1 MFATRVSPAHATSSP
16 MAQAA
21 LTLALALA
29 LAGAAAA
36 ERCDVCHLSGYFHK
50 VRPPPA
56 PLPPPGRRGGPG
68 TDTRVCAPHTW
79 WWQSSATPTVF
90 EQGGACAQYADAACC
105 TAKTASL

>member
-50 VRPPPA
+50 VRPPPRTA
-56 PLPPPGRRGGPG
+56 RWPG
-68 TDTRVCAPHTW
+68 D
-79 WWQSSATPTVF
+79 
-90 EQGGACAQYADAACC
+90 
-105 TAKTASL
+105 